1 MSDIVPTKAF
11 KVDFGKA
18 DAVVAEQYCTLYED
32 RIKKALSYE
41 LISGPPLAYE
51 PLVAA
56 VMEDVSN
63 SQKLGQAIRESP
75 QSFIS
80 CLMMAA
86 QCKLLPGGK
95 YDLFYL
101 IPRRMSRKTADGWT
115 KVMEVT
121 PLIGYKGLSHM
132 AQQHP
137 RVHSVEAFCVFQG
150 EEFSY
155 EPGTGRLHH
164 VWNPD
169 VDRDDDKLVA
179 AYAKAIIC
187 PPNDVTPNPTPIV
200 WPLSVKQIHK
210 SRDRSEAYKG
220 AEKYGKKDS
229 PWHTDYLAMCRKTA
243 IRGMLTNGSIPRDM
257 GIGGM
262 ISQED
267 RSTIDRGDTAPLPK
281 PSRTGN
287 LRQSLGLDTPAP
299 NFGTAEEAIAHIEVA
314 KDIDALERLRDGF
327 QAFNGLD
334 AENISEAY
342 NARETEL
349 KHETTTTADD
359 STEG

>member
-1 MSDIVPTKAF
+1 MSNIVPTKGF

-32 RIKKALSYE
+32 RIKKALAYE
-41 LISGPPLAYE
+41 LISGPSLAYE

-56 VMEDVSN
+56 VMEDVAN

-95 YDLFYL
+95 YDLFYM
-101 IPRRMSRKTADGWT
+101 IPRRMSRKTADGWS

-137 RVHSVEAFCVFQG
+137 RVHSVEAFCVFKG
-150 EEFSY
+150 EKFSFS
-155 EPGTGRLHH
+155 PGTGVLVHD
-164 VWNPD
+164 WDPD
-169 VDRDDDKLVA
+169 VSREDDDLVA

-220 AEKYGKKDS
+220 AEKYGKADS

-267 RSTIDRGDTAPLPK
+267 RSTVDRGESAPLPK
-281 PSRTGN
+281 ADRTGS
-287 LRQSLGLDTPAP
+287 LRQSLGLDTPP
-299 NFGTAEEAIAHIEVA
+299 PDFGTAEEAVAHIEA
-314 KDIDALERLRDGF
+314 AADIAALEHLRGGF
-327 QAFNGLD
+327 SSFKGID
-334 AENISEAY
+334 TSTISEAY
-342 NARETEL
+342 TKRESEL
-349 KHETTTTADD
+349 TNDGQE
-359 STEG
+359 

>member
-1 MSDIVPTKAF
+1 MSNQLVSVKD
-11 KVDFGKA
+11 VDFNKP
-18 DAVVAEQYCTLYED
+18 DALVAEQYCTLYKD

-56 VMEDVSN
+56 VMEDVGN
-63 SQKLGQAIRESP
+63 SEKLGRAVRESP
-75 QSFIS
+75 QTFIA

-101 IPRRMSRKTADGWT
+101 IPRAISRKVDGGWS
-115 KVMEVT
+115 KVNEVT

-137 RVHSVEAFCVFQG
+137 RVHSVEAFCVFKG
-150 EEFSY
+150 EEFSF
-155 EPGTGRLHH
+155 EPGIGKLHH
-164 VWNPD
+164 VWSPD
-169 VDRDDDKLVA
+169 VSREDDDLVA
-179 AYAKAIIC
+179 VYAKAIIC
-187 PPNDVTPNPTPIV
+187 PPNDVKPNPTPIV
-200 WPLSVKQIHK
+200 WPMSVKQIHK
-210 SRDRSEAYKG
+210 HRERSEAWKG
-220 AEKYGKKDS
+220 AEKYGKTNS

-267 RSTIDRGDTAPLPK
+267 RTVIDAGENAPLPK
-281 PSRTGN
+281 ETRTGG
-287 LRQSLGLDTPAP
+287 LRQSLGIDAPAP
-299 NFGTAEEAIAHIEVA
+299 DFGTAEEAIAHIDAA
-314 KDIDALERLRDGF
+314 KDIDALEHLRGGF
-327 QAFNGLD
+327 QAFTGLD
-334 AENISEAY
+334 ADNISEAY
-342 NARETEL
+342 NAREEEL
-349 KHETTTTADD
+349 K
-359 STEG
+359 